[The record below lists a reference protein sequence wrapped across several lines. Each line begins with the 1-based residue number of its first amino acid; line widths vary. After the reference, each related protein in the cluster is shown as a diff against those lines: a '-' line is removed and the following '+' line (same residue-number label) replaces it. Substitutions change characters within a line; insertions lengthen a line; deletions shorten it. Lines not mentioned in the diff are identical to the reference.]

1 MKKVLAIALV
11 LVVLS
16 ATLVACGPTSSGKT
30 EIVFYHTMGQNLRD
44 VLDRYIV
51 EFEKLYPQYDIQ
63 HKQVGGY
70 EDVRDQVNSE
80 IIAGK
85 QPNIAYCYPDHVALY
100 NIAGA
105 VQTLDEY
112 INSTEVV
119 ERSDG
124 ATEIVGLTDE
134 QKADFIEGY
143 YQEGA
148 QFGDGKMYSMPFS
161 KSTEVLYYNKT
172 YFEENKLTVPTT
184 WDEMEEVCAK
194 IKEIENAK
202 GNTDIIPLGYDSED
216 NWFITM
222 CEQLNSGY
230 TQVDKE
236 NTSNQFIFNNDAN
249 KEFVKKFSDWYA
261 KGYVTTKA
269 LNGNAYTSDLF
280 TKGKSMMCIG
290 SSAGASNQIPDPV
303 GGKYPFEADITSIP
317 QIDPENPKVISQGPS
332 VTILKNANKDE
343 VLGSWLFVKFLT
355 TNAAFQADFS
365 IASGYVPVI
374 KSTMEDPAFAEH
386 LSGANGHEGLV
397 ALSSL
402 VCMEQESAYYASPAF
417 YGSSFARDEVGLLMQ
432 KCLVECS
439 QNLDNLDA
447 FLDQVFEAAV
457 QNCIQAIS

>member
-161 KSTEVLYYNKT
+161 KST
-172 YFEENKLTVPTT
+172 
-184 WDEMEEVCAK
+184 
-194 IKEIENAK
+194 
-202 GNTDIIPLGYDSED
+202 
-216 NWFITM
+216 
-222 CEQLNSGY
+222 
-230 TQVDKE
+230 
-236 NTSNQFIFNNDAN
+236 
-249 KEFVKKFSDWYA
+249 
-261 KGYVTTKA
+261 
-269 LNGNAYTSDLF
+269 
-280 TKGKSMMCIG
+280 
-290 SSAGASNQIPDPV
+290 
-303 GGKYPFEADITSIP
+303 
-317 QIDPENPKVISQGPS
+317 
-332 VTILKNANKDE
+332 
-343 VLGSWLFVKFLT
+343 
-355 TNAAFQADFS
+355 
-365 IASGYVPVI
+365 
-374 KSTMEDPAFAEH
+374 
-386 LSGANGHEGLV
+386 
-397 ALSSL
+397 
-402 VCMEQESAYYASPAF
+402 
-417 YGSSFARDEVGLLMQ
+417 
-432 KCLVECS
+432 
-439 QNLDNLDA
+439 
-447 FLDQVFEAAV
+447 
-457 QNCIQAIS
+457 